1 MFYIPKDWLKDRNN
15 EQVVRDILEKH
26 LGNSDLIAEG
36 FENDVEYEK
45 QIAES
50 IINDLKRHNLL
61 GNTQNVTVVYN
72 AEA

>member
-36 FENDVEYEK
+36 FENDVELAFKELEAIGETENKRRNIEK
-45 QIAES
+45 L
-50 IINDLKRHNLL
+50 LKPSKI
-61 GNTQNVTVVYN
+61 VFK
-72 AEA
+72 AF

>member
-36 FENDVEYEK
+36 FENDVELAFNELKAIGEAIIIEK
-45 QIAES
+45 IKDGTLR
-50 IINDLKRHNLL
+50 NC
-61 GNTQNVTVVYN
+61 
-72 AEA
+72 